1 MGRAPARNTLDF
13 DDINNNLQDYLQQ
26 RLMLKAGEQESFKTH
41 AQVFVTAM
49 LQKQD
54 VFASSYW
61 FIGASEDARFAR
73 SSFRRLAADHAAL
86 HEELP
91 PNYLFPTEESSD
103 DLTQLT
109 TLLAGPQGTPYS
121 QGLWRLHL
129 KMPEDYPKSPPKA
142 TFKTRIWHPNVE
154 ESTGAVCVDTLK
166 RDWKSTLTL
175 KDVLI
180 TISCLLIYPNPD
192 SALNS
197 TAGALLQEDYDAFAR
212 QAKLMTSIHAPVP
225 LDLKTAVVE
234 AKSRGEEAGTLI
246 PEHEGNRCPRSR
258 TGTRVQSLTMKTKKP
273 SVTPQTTA
281 VPQSP
286 THNPSNQTDTPES
299 DDESE
304 SDGETTRPSTSKE
317 NDPSLSPSPVKLALP
332 SPRKNTH
339 GKRPLSDLTMTL
351 DPDPED
357 PNPTPARTT
366 DKPQMTTSEKNIAAN
381 QPRDPSPQPQPQRK
395 SPKLS
400 LLDKGVNAS
409 ARIRDDVIIIFEDA
423 SEPSDLQSHHSNDSK
438 ENHAALNAFKGMGPS
453 ARKNPHYPSSLLAP
467 STAITCPSGSK
478 SRAVS
483 GSRKVSSSSMKA
495 KPRIGIRRL

>member
-1 MGRAPARNTLDF
+1 MQPRGHQSGTLLDL
-13 DDINNNLQDYLQQ
+13 DDVNNNLQDYVRR
-26 RLMLKAGEQESFKTH
+26 RLMLDIVDQETCKIGEQ
-41 AQVFVTAM
+41 AFVTAM

-54 VFASSYW
+54 DFASSYW
-61 FIGASEDARFAR
+61 FIGGPEDVKYTR

-175 KDVLI
+175 KDVLV

-225 LDLKTAVVE
+225 PDLKTAVVE

-246 PEHEGNRCPRSR
+246 PEHEGTHGLRSR
-258 TGTRVQSLTMKTKKP
+258 PGTRVQSLTMKTKK
-273 SVTPQTTA
+273 STPQ
-281 VPQSP
+281 PS
-286 THNPSNQTDTPES
+286 THTNADAHDSNPES

-304 SDGETTRPSTSKE
+304 SDAGSTRPSTSKE
-317 NDPSLSPSPVKLALP
+317 NDPSLSPSPVKLAPP

-339 GKRPLSDLTMTL
+339 GKRPLCDLTTSL
-351 DPDPED
+351 DPDTED
-357 PNPTPARTT
+357 PNLTPAPTT

-381 QPRDPSPQPQPQRK
+381 HAPHRHSSPQPQPQRK

-438 ENHAALNAFKGMGPS
+438 ENHAALNASKGMGLS
-453 ARKNPHYPSSLLAP
+453 ARKSPHYPSSLLAP
-467 STAITCPSGSK
+467 STAITCPSASK

-495 KPRIGIRRL
+495 KPRMGIRRL

>member
-1 MGRAPARNTLDF
+1 M
-13 DDINNNLQDYLQQ
+13 
-26 RLMLKAGEQESFKTH
+26 
-41 AQVFVTAM
+41 
-49 LQKQD
+49 
-54 VFASSYW
+54 
-61 FIGASEDARFAR
+61 R

-86 HEELP
+86 HEEPP
-91 PNYLFPTEESSD
+91 PNYLLPTEESSD

-175 KDVLI
+175 KDVLV

-225 LDLKTAVVE
+225 PDLKAAVVE
-234 AKSRGEEAGTLI
+234 AKSRGEEAGMLI
-246 PEHEGNRCPRSR
+246 PEHEGARYMPSR
-258 TGTRVQSLTMKTKKP
+258 AGIRVQSLTMKTKKP
-273 SVTPQTTA
+273 SVTPQ
-281 VPQSP
+281 PP
-286 THNPSNQTDTPES
+286 DQTNADTLDNNSES
-299 DDESE
+299 DDD
-304 SDGETTRPSTSKE
+304 SDTTRPSTSKE

-332 SPRKNTH
+332 SPRKNAH
-339 GKRPLSDLTMTL
+339 GKRPLSDLTTSLDPEPDSLL
-351 DPDPED
+351 DPDFAPS
-357 PNPTPARTT
+357 RTT
-366 DKPQMTTSEKNIAAN
+366 DKPTMTMTTSEKNIAAN

-423 SEPSDLQSHHSNDSK
+423 SDPSDLPSHHSNDSK
-438 ENHAALNAFKGMGPS
+438 ENHAALNASKGMGPS
-453 ARKNPHYPSSLLAP
+453 ARKSPHYPSTLLAP
-467 STAITCPSGSK
+467 STAVTCPSGSK

>member
-1 MGRAPARNTLDF
+1 M
-13 DDINNNLQDYLQQ
+13 
-26 RLMLKAGEQESFKTH
+26 
-41 AQVFVTAM
+41 
-49 LQKQD
+49 
-54 VFASSYW
+54 
-61 FIGASEDARFAR
+61 R

-91 PNYLFPTEESSD
+91 PNYLFPTEDSSD

-175 KDVLI
+175 KDVLV

-225 LDLKTAVVE
+225 PDLKTAVVE

-246 PEHEGNRCPRSR
+246 PEHEGTRSLRSR

-273 SVTPQTTA
+273 SVTPQ
-281 VPQSP
+281 
-286 THNPSNQTDTPES
+286 PSDQTDADPHNNHPES
-299 DDESE
+299 DDD
-304 SDGETTRPSTSKE
+304 SDTTRPSTSKE
-317 NDPSLSPSPVKLALP
+317 NDPSLSPCPVKLALP
-332 SPRKNTH
+332 SPRKNAH
-339 GKRPLSDLTMTL
+339 GKRPLSDLTTSL
-351 DPDPED
+351 DPEPDSLMEPD
-357 PNPTPARTT
+357 FAPSRTT
-366 DKPQMTTSEKNIAAN
+366 DKPTMTMTTSEKNIAAN
-381 QPRDPSPQPQPQRK
+381 HTPHRDSSPQPQPQRK

-400 LLDKGVNAS
+400 HLDKGVNAS

-423 SEPSDLQSHHSNDSK
+423 SDPSDVQSHHSNDSK
-438 ENHAALNAFKGMGPS
+438 ENRAALHASKGMGPS
-453 ARKNPHYPSSLLAP
+453 ARKSPHYPSSLLAP
-467 STAITCPSGSK
+467 SPAITCPSGSK

>member
-1 MGRAPARNTLDF
+1 M
-13 DDINNNLQDYLQQ
+13 
-26 RLMLKAGEQESFKTH
+26 
-41 AQVFVTAM
+41 
-49 LQKQD
+49 
-54 VFASSYW
+54 
-61 FIGASEDARFAR
+61 R

-175 KDVLI
+175 KDVLV

-225 LDLKTAVVE
+225 PDLKTAVVE
-234 AKSRGEEAGTLI
+234 AKSRGEEAGTLV
-246 PEHEGNRCPRSR
+246 PEHEGTRCLQSR

-273 SVTPQTTA
+273 SVTPQ
-281 VPQSP
+281 
-286 THNPSNQTDTPES
+286 PSTQTSADAHDNNPES

-304 SDGETTRPSTSKE
+304 NDGETTRPSTSKE

-339 GKRPLSDLTMTL
+339 GKRPLSDLTMSL
-351 DPDPED
+351 DPDPEE
-357 PNPTPARTT
+357 PHLTPARTT
-366 DKPQMTTSEKNIAAN
+366 DKAQMTTSEKNIAAN
-381 QPRDPSPQPQPQRK
+381 HAPHRDSSSQPQSQRK

-400 LLDKGVNAS
+400 LLDKGINAS

-438 ENHAALNAFKGMGPS
+438 ENHAALNASKEMGPS
-453 ARKNPHYPSSLLAP
+453 ARKSPHYPSSLLAP

>member
-1 MGRAPARNTLDF
+1 M
-13 DDINNNLQDYLQQ
+13 
-26 RLMLKAGEQESFKTH
+26 
-41 AQVFVTAM
+41 
-49 LQKQD
+49 
-54 VFASSYW
+54 
-61 FIGASEDARFAR
+61 R

-175 KDVLI
+175 KDVLV

-225 LDLKTAVVE
+225 PDLRNAVVE
-234 AKSRGEEAGTLI
+234 AKSRGEEPGTLI
-246 PEHEGNRCPRSR
+246 PEHEGARCLRPRK
-258 TGTRVQSLTMKTKKP
+258 GTRIQSLTMKTKKP
-273 SVTPQTTA
+273 SVTPR
-281 VPQSP
+281 
-286 THNPSNQTDTPES
+286 PSNQTNADTNDSHPES
-299 DDESE
+299 DDD
-304 SDGETTRPSTSKE
+304 SDTTRPSTSNQ
-317 NDPSLSPSPVKLALP
+317 NDPSLSPSPVKLAPP
-332 SPRKNTH
+332 SPRKNSH
-339 GKRPLSDLTMTL
+339 GKRPLSDLTTSLDPEPDSLIDPDLASSRTL
-351 DPDPED
+351 DKV
-357 PNPTPARTT
+357 T
-366 DKPQMTTSEKNIAAN
+366 MTMTASEKNVAAN
-381 QPRDPSPQPQPQRK
+381 HPTHRGSSPQPPPQRK

-400 LLDKGVNAS
+400 LLDKGINTS

-423 SEPSDLQSHHSNDSK
+423 SDPSDLQSNDSK
-438 ENHAALNAFKGMGPS
+438 ENHAALHASKGMGPS
-453 ARKNPHYPSSLLAP
+453 ARKSPHYPTSLLAP
-467 STAITCPSGSK
+467 STAVTCPSGSK

-483 GSRKVSSSSMKA
+483 GSRKASSSSMKA